1 MQTRP
6 PAALTLSSAPSIPA
20 GAERRREFSA
30 FASPYS
36 SFPPSDVPDFP
47 MFINLQGAKVLMVG
61 GGRIAARRT
70 KTLLEFGATLHV
82 VAPNLAPEMIKLLD
96 TQTKIRWIR
105 ESYQPRHLEGAVL
118 AIAATNQ
125 REVNRRI
132 GQDARSRGIWV
143 SVADQRQECTFY
155 FPAIVRNDAFTAGLI
170 ANDGDHVSLRKTAAR
185 LRKAMQAEPERAR
198 DVPIRKIEN
207 G

>member
-1 MQTRP
+1 
-6 PAALTLSSAPSIPA
+6 
-20 GAERRREFSA
+20 
-30 FASPYS
+30 
-36 SFPPSDVPDFP
+36 

-96 TQTKIRWIR
+96 TQTGIRWIR
-105 ESYQPRHLEGAVL
+105 EPYQPRHLEGAVL

-185 LRKAMQAEPERAR
+185 LRKAMQAEPERAQ